1 MKKMNIKS
9 KFVGV
14 AAVASAFFIGA
25 TPLTAFAQANAESKE
40 VEVEVVEKDVITDA
54 EETEVEAELPYHYA
68 VNEDGAS
75 YFPLTEKNILTE
87 LKRTRQEKL

>member
-1 MKKMNIKS
+1 MKMMKVRILIMKKMNIKS

-25 TPLTAFAQANAESKE
+25 TPLTAFAQANPEE

-54 EETEVEAELPYHYA
+54 EETDSCCYR
-68 VNEDGAS
+68 
-75 YFPLTEKNILTE
+75 I
-87 LKRTRQEKL
+87 R